1 MKLIG
6 SLAEQ
11 YFREELS
18 KSWGGLKEPE
28 NQLYSILADRLGLI
42 GSAFVLNWTP
52 GQTEDLYTFLVNGG
66 EVVWLE
72 VSRLNGEV
80 ADFQTTS
87 VKEYERSLRSRQSRI
102 KLAVALDLAR
112 QHRK

>member
-18 KSWGGLKEPE
+18 KSWSGLREPG
-28 NQLYSILADRLGLI
+28 NQLFSVLAGRLGLI

-52 GQTEDLYTFLVNGG
+52 EQAEDLYAVLVNGE

-72 VSRLNGEV
+72 ISRSSGEV
-80 ADFQTTS
+80 VDFQTTS
-87 VKEYERSLRSRQSRI
+87 VKEYGKSLRSRQSRI
-102 KLAVALDLAR
+102 QLAVALDLAR
-112 QHRK
+112 QH